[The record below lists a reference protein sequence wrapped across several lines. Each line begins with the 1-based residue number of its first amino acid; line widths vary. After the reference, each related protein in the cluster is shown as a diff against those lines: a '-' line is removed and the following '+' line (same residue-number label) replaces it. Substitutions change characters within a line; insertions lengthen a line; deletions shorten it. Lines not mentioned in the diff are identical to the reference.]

1 MIFGIL
7 RVYLRLMVALSVSF
21 YAKIELKIF
30 DDLLLIATFSSD
42 IVIFAQNNM
51 FQGASYQIKH
61 EQLIV
66 IVQFLSTFDW
76 NHTVITQSH
85 VQNLSH

>member
-1 MIFGIL
+1 
-7 RVYLRLMVALSVSF
+7 MVALSVSF
-21 YAKIELKIF
+21 YAKIELKNF
-30 DDLLLIATFSSD
+30 DDLSLIATFSSD

-76 NHTVITQSH
+76 NHTHITQSH
-85 VQNLSH
+85 VQNISHQATLIKWMWH